1 MIPKDKIKLKKCK
14 ECGDLFSPPN
24 SIRKVCFKYECQ
36 VAFATAH
43 AKKVAAVREKRERQA
58 LREAKERIKPRSQW
72 LKEAQHVFNRFI
84 RLRDADQPCISCQ
97 RFHSGQYHAGHYR
110 TVGANPE
117 LRFDERNVHKQCAP
131 CNNHLSGNIIN
142 YRTGLLQK
150 VGREVV
156 EWLEGPHEAKHYTID
171 ELKQLI
177 AHYKL
182 KCKEITKENQE

>member
-58 LREAKERIKPRSQW
+58 LREAKERTRPRSFW
-72 LKEAQHVFNRFI
+72 FKEAQKWFNKFI
-84 RLRDADQPCISCQ
+84 RLRDEKFSCISCGRHHQ
-97 RFHSGQYHAGHYR
+97 GQYHAGHYR
-110 TVGANPE
+110 TVGAAPE

-142 YRTGLLQK
+142 YRAGLIERY
-150 VGREVV
+150 GIEAV
-156 EWLEGPHEAKHYTID
+156 EYLEGKHEARHYTID

-177 AHYKL
+177 AHYKM
-182 KCKEITKENQE
+182 KCKQLSKGD

>member
-1 MIPKDKIKLKKCK
+1 MKPTELKLKKCK
-14 ECGDLFSPPN
+14 ECGELFSPPN

-72 LKEAQHVFNRFI
+72 LKEAQHVFNKFI
-84 RLRDADQPCISCQ
+84 RLRDADMPCISCQ
-97 RFHSGQYHAGHYR
+97 RFHGGQYHAGHYR
-110 TVGANPE
+110 TVGSNPE